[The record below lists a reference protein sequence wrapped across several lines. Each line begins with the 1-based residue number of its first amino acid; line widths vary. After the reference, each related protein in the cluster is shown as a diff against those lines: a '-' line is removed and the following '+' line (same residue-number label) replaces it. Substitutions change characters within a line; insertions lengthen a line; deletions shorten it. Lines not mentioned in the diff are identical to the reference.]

1 MKLSI
6 ERATLLKA
14 LAQAQ
19 SVVERRNTIPILANV
34 LIEAEGNQVSFRATD
49 LDIEV
54 VDRAPAMVE
63 RAGATTVSA
72 VMLHE
77 IVRKL
82 PDGALVNLTEDA
94 ASGRLT
100 IMAGRS
106 TFSLAT
112 LPKEDFPVMA
122 TSEYSSN
129 FSAKAPD
136 LRRLFDKAKFAI
148 STEETRYYL
157 NGVYM
162 HVSQGETGKVLR
174 CVATDGHRLAR
185 IDAALPGQGA
195 FQHADVG
202 GDPVREEFQ
211 HAIGQHQPAI
221 LAAVMVDLLLQ
232 DAKPKLIIRWVQVD
246 DQPALQARLDAVLK
260 ILDLARSAVG
270 GNDDLLVR
278 VDQGV
283 ERVEEFFLGRIFPGD
298 ELHVIDHQHV
308 DRPEQFLEIH
318 HLPVAQ
324 GLDEAVHE
332 LLGGQIQHAQ
342 LGAADLQ
349 LMRDGMHQVG
359 LPQTDAA
366 IQEKRVEADGP
377 ALGHPAG
384 GGMGQLVRLADDET
398 VEGEAGI
405 QRRARQVFVRR
416 PRAGGFGGRLG
427 GGTRLGGRSP
437 HREFDAVHGG
447 PGAGQLRADVIAVVA
462 LDPVAEED
470 RRHLEA
476 GDAVFQLRQLQRFD
490 PGGVVVLTDPFDQLF
505 PNLPPGFIRHSLTCQ
520 YTSRCNPALPCS
532 VVERATP
539 TKPPEGRL
547 RHTGTPACLRDGTTH
562 TKPAG
567 RPAVLPRVVGQLE
580 CRLQLFDRK
589 WKTQILRRG
598 RRPIRAADFPLRP
611 FLSPKTK

>member
-157 NGVYM
+157 NGIYM
-162 HVSQGETGKVLR
+162 HVAQGEGGKVLR

-185 IDAALPGQGA
+185 IDAALPDGA
-195 FQHADVG
+195 EGMPGVIVPRKTVG
-202 GDPVREEFQ
+202 ELRKLLDDDDANIAVSVSETKVRF
-211 HAIGQHQPAI
+211 ATPAI
-221 LAAVMVDLLLQ
+221 TLTS
-232 DAKPKLIIRWVQVD
+232 K
-246 DQPALQARLDAVLK
+246 
-260 ILDLARSAVG
+260 
-270 GNDDLLVR
+270 
-278 VDQGV
+278 
-283 ERVEEFFLGRIFPGD
+283 
-298 ELHVIDHQHV
+298 VIDGTFPDYTRVIPTGNTRKLEVDASEFAKAV
-308 DRPEQFLEIH
+308 DR
-318 HLPVAQ
+318 VATVSS
-324 GLDEAVHE
+324 ERSRAVK
-332 LLGGQIQHAQ
+332 LSL
-342 LGAADLQ
+342 
-349 LMRDGMHQVG
+349 
-359 LPQTDAA
+359 
-366 IQEKRVEADGP
+366 
-377 ALGHPAG
+377 
-384 GGMGQLVRLADDET
+384 
-398 VEGEAGI
+398 
-405 QRRARQVFVRR
+405 
-416 PRAGGFGGRLG
+416 
-427 GGTRLGGRSP
+427 
-437 HREFDAVHGG
+437 
-447 PGAGQLRADVIAVVA
+447 
-462 LDPVAEED
+462 EED
-470 RRHLEA
+470 RLVLSVNSPDSGAAEEELAVAYGDERLEIGFNA
-476 GDAVFQLRQLQRFD
+476 KYLLEIASQVDRENAVF
-490 PGGVVVLTDPFDQLF
+490 LF
-505 PNLPPGFIRHSLTCQ
+505 NS
-520 YTSRCNPALPCS
+520 
-532 VVERATP
+532 
-539 TKPPEGRL
+539 
-547 RHTGTPACLRDGTTH
+547 
-562 TKPAG
+562 
-567 RPAVLPRVVGQLE
+567 
-580 CRLQLFDRK
+580 
-589 WKTQILRRG
+589 
-598 RRPIRAADFPLRP
+598 AADPTLMREGNDTSAVYVVMP
-611 FLSPKTK
+611 MRV